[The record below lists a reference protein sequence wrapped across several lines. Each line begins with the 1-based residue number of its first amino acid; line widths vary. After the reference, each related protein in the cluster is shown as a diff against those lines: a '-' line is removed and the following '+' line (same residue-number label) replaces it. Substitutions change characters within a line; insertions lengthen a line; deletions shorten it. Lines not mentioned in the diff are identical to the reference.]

1 MANGIPQLMTPPAS
15 SAFRSAITL
24 AQGAIWDYLSTDVK
38 WGLYYYGST
47 KQVVLGQVKPSS
59 ISGILNQATSLSGA
73 KALLNGDLVA
83 NNVYIDS
90 VMQLSVNKGSD
101 LSNYRIETGS
111 FTTFNKVEKP
121 RQIKIRLIKGG
132 KEEERQLFL
141 MWLEKRSKG
150 YSYEKTKIVN
160 KNKIVFGRNVYYQN
174 NTFDIYMP
182 EVRYEN
188 MTLVDYTVSRETTN
202 GAYIVIADCIFQ
214 EVREITFQYKN
225 SKTSNAK
232 NASDQPTTET
242 ISVLANTPSPNAL
255 SKLKS
260 LASSVL

>member
-38 WGLYYYGST
+38 WGLYYAGST
-47 KQVVLGQVKPSS
+47 EQVILGQVKPSS

-73 KALLNGDLVA
+73 KALLNGELVA

-132 KEEERQLFL
+132 KEEERGLFL
-141 MWLEKRSKG
+141 TWLEKRAKG
-150 YSYEKTKIVN
+150 YSTERQRIKKTAPTYSFKLL
-160 KNKIVFGRNVYYQN
+160 QN

-182 EVRYEN
+182 EVHYTN

-202 GAYIVIADCIFQ
+202 GAYVVIADCIFQ